1 MQWYALIEE
10 WPNESLVSFRELPG
24 CLSAAPTAEEAIE
37 RAPEAISEYLLW
49 LKENKISFLEGEIDT
64 IDMVVKEHVHADQV
78 GPLFEAELVAPTDQE
93 MADALTVAAT
103 ARAQLAGLYSDVPPA
118 QRNSALKPGEWSL
131 VEHLQHV
138 IKAEAHYVSRLN
150 DQPAEV
156 SLPANEA
163 ELPRTL
169 IENGMNHDS
178 FLRELTPQRRAQVYS
193 HGEALWT
200 AAKVLRRMTEHV
212 RDHYPSMQAIA
223 RQLSTPRT

>member
-1 MQWYALIEE
+1 MLIFFF
-10 WPNESLVSFRELPG
+10 ND
-24 CLSAAPTAEEAIE
+24 TATT
-37 RAPEAISEYLLW
+37 
-49 LKENKISFLEGEIDT
+49 EIYT
-64 IDMVVKEHVHADQV
+64 IDIVVKEHVHADQV
-78 GPLFEAELVAPTDQE
+78 GPLFKTDLVAPTEPE
-93 MADALTVAAT
+93 MANALTVAAT
-103 ARAQLAGLYSDVPPA
+103 ARAQLAELYNEVPPA
-118 QRNSALKPGEWSL
+118 QRSCALKPGEWSL

-156 SLPANEA
+156 LLPANEA

-169 IENGMNHDS
+169 IENGMNHDT
-178 FLRELTPQRRAQVYS
+178 FLRELTPERSAQVYS

-223 RQLSTPRT
+223 RQFSTPRT